1 MSKTGVWTA
10 ITAVLTLSSCV
21 GEDFN
26 RRPFTVGERAPEYGA
41 RSFAG
46 DSIDFADFQGQPF
59 MVNLWA
65 TWCAPCRAEMPELQE
80 LSEHYG
86 ESLKV
91 IGVSI
96 DGHGSKDLI
105 QDFLEEVGVDFQ
117 ILLDPDRRFV
127 REFTSVGV
135 PETFLIDA
143 DGIIRAHW
151 IGRFYPSSSANVA
164 LIEDALA
171 L

>member
-1 MSKTGVWTA
+1 
-10 ITAVLTLSSCV
+10 
-21 GEDFN
+21 
-26 RRPFTVGERAPEYGA
+26 
-41 RSFAG
+41 
-46 DSIDFADFQGQPF
+46 
-59 MVNLWA
+59 
-65 TWCAPCRAEMPELQE
+65 MPELQE

-96 DGHGSKDLI
+96 DGHGAKDLI

-151 IGRFYPSSSANVA
+151 IGRFYPFDSVNVA